1 MTTQINYLKTLE
13 EREINTLIYKED
25 KWDNILINQLEW
37 VSNFKIINQEEELE
51 QLDNN
56 FLINQEW
63 LWRQEYQ
70 WDSNIL
76 INLVVELVSNLII
89 NQVEEWVSNI
99 LVINQEEEW
108 VSNILVI
115 NQEEEWGNQVWGN
128 LEDNHQVM

>member
-63 LWRQEYQ
+63 L
-70 WDSNIL
+70 
-76 INLVVELVSNLII
+76 
-89 NQVEEWVSNI
+89 
-99 LVINQEEEW
+99 
-108 VSNILVI
+108 
-115 NQEEEWGNQVWGN
+115 
-128 LEDNHQVM
+128 